1 MFRKSAPVTTDAAS
15 SAREPAD
22 SSNSSSSGLS
32 SSSILLSSSGDLL
45 WGIGRKHGESGGA
58 VEEAK
63 ATAMQ
68 KLYDFLEIDVA
79 PKNDSLYESAVGY
92 AVSTLFLVDFVNDYG

>member
-32 SSSILLSSSGDLL
+32 SSSILLSSSGDLF
-45 WGIGRKHGESGGA
+45 WGIGRKHGESGGGA

-63 ATAMQ
+63 ATAM
-68 KLYDFLEIDVA
+68 
-79 PKNDSLYESAVGY
+79 P
-92 AVSTLFLVDFVNDYG
+92 